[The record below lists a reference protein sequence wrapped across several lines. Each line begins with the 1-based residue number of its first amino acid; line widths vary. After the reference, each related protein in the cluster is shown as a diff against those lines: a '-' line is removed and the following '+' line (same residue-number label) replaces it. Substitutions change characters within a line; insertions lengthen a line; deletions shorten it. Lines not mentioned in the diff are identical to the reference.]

1 MKNNET
7 GDIIMRRLLSVVMVS
22 AMVISL
28 AACSSSGTD
37 SENAG
42 GQASSAE
49 AGAVQETSRE
59 NGDVTADDG
68 QAGEVGQDEPLK
80 IAFFMFENSN
90 TFTTYIRKGLES
102 YGKENN
108 VTVDSFDGKS
118 DQSTQTDAIDR
129 KSVV

>member
-68 QAGEVGQDEPLK
+68 QAGEAGQDEPLK

-90 TFTTYIRKGLES
+90 TFTTYIRKGWS
-102 YGKENN
+102 P
-108 VTVDSFDGKS
+108 T
-118 DQSTQTDAIDR
+118 ARRIM
-129 KSVV
+129 